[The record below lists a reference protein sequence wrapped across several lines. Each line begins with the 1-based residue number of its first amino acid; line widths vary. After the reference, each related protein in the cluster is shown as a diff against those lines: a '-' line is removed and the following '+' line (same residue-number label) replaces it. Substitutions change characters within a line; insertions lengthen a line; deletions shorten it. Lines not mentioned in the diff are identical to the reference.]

1 MHPRSVL
8 FLVAVAILGAVT
20 TSGAADHRIDM
31 SGSAFVPNT
40 IQIVTGDS
48 VAWFNEDGVDHTVT
62 SGVSCSPDGLFDS
75 GTLHAGENFGWR
87 FTQIGTFPYFCT
99 IHCQSGMTGEIV
111 VIQDTSTAMK
121 TWGKIRSLYR

>member
-75 GTLHAGENFGWR
+75 GTLHAGSARAGSKSPRLPSRKRKVFR
-87 FTQIGTFPYFCT
+87 TL
-99 IHCQSGMTGEIV
+99 
-111 VIQDTSTAMK
+111 
-121 TWGKIRSLYR
+121 R